1 VYTNAIVDPMESVTS
16 SVSAR
21 ELRADLSSIVG
32 RVSFG
37 HERIGVTRNGK
48 LAAVVIGV
56 DDLELLEQ
64 LEDANDLAAYEAA
77 RAVDDGTRVTLDD
90 VRALLAE

>member
-1 VYTNAIVDPMESVTS
+1 VYTSAIVDLMDSVTS

-48 LAAVVIGV
+48 LAAVVIGI

-64 LEDANDLAAYEAA
+64 LEVANDLAAYTAA
-77 RAVDDGTRVTLDD
+77 RAADDGSRATLDD
-90 VRALLAE
+90 LRTRSAE

>member
-1 VYTNAIVDPMESVTS
+1 MYTNAIVDPMESVTS